1 MSLFLLLASLTA
13 QADELSV
20 SPAWLDVDASSGT
33 TVTQMLT
40 IGMSGRGARQVRVYT
55 GDWTWEDGRSAF
67 PPTGTSERSA
77 ELSVDATTLWVD
89 ASEPTQVPV
98 QIHIPNVGAGAT
110 YGVIFVEEVV
120 PDVTEDGGMITT
132 SRIAVPVL
140 VANGQPTVDI
150 DRVDSFVSDED
161 SMLRVDL
168 SLANNGVS
176 HAQPTFRGAIRS
188 GDGAVATF
196 SGRDNRYL
204 MPGQARVLQIE
215 GPSHLAPGR
224 YELMGVLVID
234 DWTSIPV
241 NEVFVVED
249 P

>member
-176 HAQPTFRGAIRS
+176 HAQRRRSRGDLLRSRQPVSHARASAGPTNRRAKPSCARS
-188 GDGAVATF
+188 LRVDGCT
-196 SGRDNRYL
+196 G
-204 MPGQARVLQIE
+204 
-215 GPSHLAPGR
+215 H
-224 YELMGVLVID
+224 
-234 DWTSIPV
+234 
-241 NEVFVVED
+241 
-249 P
+249 